1 MPSDS
6 FSRQDS
12 RLTVTRVLPSSTAAV
27 VSPSIDLGSAGGLN
41 ALVGTVCDLVL
52 DIPATTT
59 ATGQT
64 MQYVIQDSADN
75 VTFLQVNFLPS
86 TTITGASGATAAT
99 SRSFRLGSTV
109 RRYVRLS
116 ITPSATAGD
125 QSAFTATLQI
135 KT

>member
-6 FSRQDS
+6 FSRQDA
-12 RLTVTRVLPSSTAAV
+12 RLTVTRVLPSSTSAV
-27 VSPSIDLGSAGGLN
+27 VSQSIDLGSAGGFN
-41 ALVGTVCDLVL
+41 AIVGAVCDLVL

-64 MQYVIQDSADN
+64 LQYVIQDSADN
-75 VTFLQVNFLPS
+75 VSFLGVSFLPS
-86 TTITGASGATAAT
+86 VTLTGASNATAAT
-99 SRSFRLGSTV
+99 SRSFRLGPTV

-116 ITPSATAGD
+116 VTPSATAGD